1 MPYLES
7 IRVFTR
13 TVELGSITAG
23 GRDNRLTPAVA
34 SNRIKELEERL
45 GVRLFNRSTRRLT
58 PTEVGRAYYDTAK
71 RVLEAIEES
80 EAAVASFSLQ
90 PKGALVVTAPLGLG
104 RRVVAPL
111 IPTFHAEFPGIEIR
125 LRLSDRKVDYLAEG
139 VDVAFALGD
148 LQDSSL
154 KMRTITDCERVICAA
169 PAYLAARGVPEI
181 PHDLI
186 ARGHNC
192 LLLRFPGS
200 REYFWTFA
208 THDGPLKLTVH
219 GAYDADDAEVLT
231 DWALQGVGIANR
243 PRFEVIEHLASG
255 ALVPLL
261 EGTPPLPIRFAC
273 LYPHRRLQDPK
284 VQVFIPWMVERCRQA
299 VRARLGAGAVAP
311 AQEEAAPQ
319 L

>member
-45 GVRLFNRSTRRLT
+45 GVRLFNRTTRRLT

-90 PKGALVVTAPLGLG
+90 PRGSLVVTAPLGLG

-111 IPTFHAEFPGIEIR
+111 IPAFHAAFPGIEVR

-139 VDVAFALGD
+139 VDVAFALGT
-148 LQDSSL
+148 LEDSSL
-154 KMRTITDCERVICAA
+154 RMRTVADCERVLVAA
-169 PAYLAARGVPEI
+169 PAYLAARGAPET
-181 PHDLI
+181 PQDLL
-186 ARGHNC
+186 AQDHNC

-200 REYFWTFA
+200 REYYWTFS
-208 THDGPLKLTVH
+208 TPDGPVKITPH
-219 GAYDADDAEVLT
+219 GAFDADDADILA
-231 DWALQGVGIANR
+231 DWALAGAGIANR
-243 PRFEVIEHLASG
+243 PRFELAGHLASG

-261 EGTPPLPIRFAC
+261 AATPPVPIRFAC

-284 VQVFIPWMVERCRQA
+284 VQTFIPWMTERCRRR
-299 VRARLGAGAVAP
+299 VRELLSPP
-311 AQEEAAPQ
+311 AAAPSTP
-319 L
+319 